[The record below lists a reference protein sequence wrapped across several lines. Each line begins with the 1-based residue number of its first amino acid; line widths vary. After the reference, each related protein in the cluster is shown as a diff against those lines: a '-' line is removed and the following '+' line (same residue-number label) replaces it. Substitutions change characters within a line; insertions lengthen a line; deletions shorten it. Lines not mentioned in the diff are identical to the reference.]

1 MDLRDLV
8 QEDISSVASI
18 FAFKSFGGLIG
29 ILGPGLLLDRQ
40 AGYNTDGDS
49 PLSNISRYIKHTQTL
64 QYNTRCRHE
73 VFNAALARFRPSA
86 EFLFLAA
93 TYSVKS
99 LATLALPFCP
109 SLAWMQAVEF
119 LYGLCHGA
127 FHSVGAVT

>member
-1 MDLRDLV
+1 MT
-8 QEDISSVASI
+8 S
-18 FAFKSFGGLIG
+18 
-29 ILGPGLLLDRQ
+29 
-40 AGYNTDGDS
+40 
-49 PLSNISRYIKHTQTL
+49 
-64 QYNTRCRHE
+64 
-73 VFNAALARFRPSA
+73 NAALARFRPSA